1 MGIDSGLHADLTYL
15 IIGCV
20 QRVHRALGA
29 GFLEQ
34 VYQNALIIELREAG
48 LEVLPQAPIEVR
60 YREQVVGV
68 YRADLLV
75 NGLVIVEI
83 KAVENVLEAHEVQL
97 VNYLRA
103 TDIEVGLL
111 VNFHDKLTIRRRIV
125 SNHRKSAS

>member
-1 MGIDSGLHADLTYL
+1 MGSENRLHSDLTYR

-20 QRVHRALGA
+20 QRVHRILGA

-34 VYQNALIIELREAG
+34 VYQNALLIELQEAG
-48 LEVLPQAPIEVR
+48 LEVTAQAPIEVL
-60 YREQVVGV
+60 YREQVVGI

-75 NGLVIVEI
+75 NGLVILEL
-83 KAVENVLEAHEVQL
+83 KAVENLVEAHEVQL

-111 VNFHDKLTIRRRIV
+111 VNFGEKLDIRRRIFT
-125 SNHRKSAS
+125 NDRKVLS